1 MNKHYPNTDFEALRV
16 PQLEKIYNGINHSVE
31 ELQGKMNRDMGRS
44 LSKYDIHPR
53 NYNIIPE
60 IEKCSLHDLELLEE
74 LTESGIEEI
83 YLVIGKNDEE
93 CYNQLFSEVSPRIF
107 NKLDDEE
114 RRYLYYKFF
123 DPNNPTDEQIIQN
136 FNRYDYG
143 FRALKREAYIKFAI
157 IMCIE
162 VYD

>member
-31 ELQGKMNRDMGRS
+31 ELQEKMNRDMGRS

-74 LTESGIEEI
+74 LTE
-83 YLVIGKNDEE
+83 KRFR
-93 CYNQLFSEVSPRIF
+93 CYWTMEKKKAKENGTLEQ
-107 NKLDDEE
+107 
-114 RRYLYYKFF
+114 YYATFKFYDF
-123 DPNNPTDEQIIQN
+123 RNRMNDEQIN
-136 FNRYDYG
+136 ELFV
-143 FRALKREAYIKFAI
+143 RAEAYCHQRMTTHKI
-157 IMCIE
+157 IECIMQAPNFLEE
-162 VYD
+162 VLA

>member
-1 MNKHYPNTDFEALRV
+1 MSNEKVVLSMNKTPTDFEALRV

-74 LTESGIEEI
+74 LTEKSNNIEESQKQVKLEKTDSYI
-83 YLVIGKNDEE
+83 EL
-93 CYNQLFSEVSPRIF
+93 YNLRKKKE
-107 NKLDDEE
+107 
-114 RRYLYYKFF
+114 
-123 DPNNPTDEQIIQN
+123 T
-136 FNRYDYG
+136 
-143 FRALKREAYIKFAI
+143 
-157 IMCIE
+157 IMK
-162 VYD
+162 